1 MNKVRK
7 TFSNFFTL
15 KNLILIFFSGKII
28 SKLKPSK
35 YLITFEKS
43 INGYFIF
50 FRKVREIQQKITK
63 FRTQRFLQISRN
75 LDAESYRKTKRENP
89 REESDFW
96 IIAKIVD
103 KCIEEKFCISGHS
116 GWHRE
121 RRRKIPFWIALKNH
135 VGIVRIKFDSR
146 VISLWNTFENICIT
160 F

>member
-7 TFSNFFTL
+7 KIPTFYSQKPEIN
-15 KNLILIFFSGKII
+15 FFSGKII

-35 YLITFEKS
+35 HLITFEKS

-89 REESDFW
+89 REESDF
-96 IIAKIVD
+96 
-103 KCIEEKFCISGHS
+103 
-116 GWHRE
+116 
-121 RRRKIPFWIALKNH
+121 
-135 VGIVRIKFDSR
+135 
-146 VISLWNTFENICIT
+146 
-160 F
+160 